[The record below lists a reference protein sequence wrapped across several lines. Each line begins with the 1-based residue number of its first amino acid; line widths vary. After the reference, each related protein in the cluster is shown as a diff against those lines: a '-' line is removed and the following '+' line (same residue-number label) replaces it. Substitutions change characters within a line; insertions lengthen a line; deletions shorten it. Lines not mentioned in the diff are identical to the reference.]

1 VSQVVKDIVTSFTE
15 NGEGASRSQQWIMN
29 NAMKFANTYAG
40 SPAAEPERIP
50 AVLHD
55 LIFFFATGETF
66 DPEKHGE
73 R

>member
-1 VSQVVKDIVTSFTE
+1 MSRVVKEIVTSFTE
-15 NGEGASRSQQWIMN
+15 NGEGASRAQQWIMN
-29 NAMKFANTYAG
+29 NAMKFATSYAT
-40 SPAAEPERIP
+40 SPAAQPEKLP

-66 DPEKHGE
+66 DPDKHGE